1 MKMFLVLLSMLTVP
15 AVSTAAQAHAAL
27 TAERCQPLTSEN
39 AAACC
44 SASNWRD
51 IILPESQMSCAS
63 ANGSS
68 TQKETDVD
76 AVGSVTRPN
85 DGGDTTPTGSGSSG
99 DNTAGNPGNTD
110 TVGQSGEKGMDG
122 ESPST
127 GTKGNSN

>member
-1 MKMFLVLLSMLTVP
+1 MKIVLVLLSMMTVP
-15 AVSTAAQAHAAL
+15 ALSIAAQAHAPLA
-27 TAERCQPLTSEN
+27 AERCQPLTSEN

-68 TQKETDVD
+68 TQTEADVD
-76 AVGSVTRPN
+76 AVGSVTRPS
-85 DGGDTTPTGSGSSG
+85 DAGDTTPPGGPSG
-99 DNTAGNPGNTD
+99 NTAANPGNAD
-110 TVGQSGEKGMDG
+110 SVGQSGEKGMDG